1 MHAAGMVLVLL
12 RFFQHVYI
20 GASATALLQHQQRQR
35 QEQGQGQRQGHPDDW
50 SELRDLNVE
59 LSMHILRYGKLLIN

>member
-1 MHAAGMVLVLL
+1 MLL

-20 GASATALLQHQQRQR
+20 GASATALLQQRQQRLQQGR
-35 QEQGQGQRQGHPDDW
+35 QQGQGQGQGHPDDW

-59 LSMHILRYGKLLIN
+59 LSMHILRFGELY